1 MEEIKG
7 RISSVNLAYYVN
19 MRTIEAVHQALDIP
33 LSRTIDTKQMNG
45 YRSVMGGQEEEDGE
59 IVEEEVAMYNDND
72 I

>member
-1 MEEIKG
+1 MEEMKG

-33 LSRTIDTKQMNG
+33 LSRTIDTSKMNG
-45 YRSVMGGQEEEDGE
+45 YRSVMGQEEEDGE